1 MSQPIKLTPDD
12 LRTLAEVLANLN
24 EIEMRTGVRFSPNQR
39 LEIEIGES
47 YTSGQHRLRPWVC
60 IDRDADDKHVLDDR
74 IGD

>member
-12 LRTLAEVLANLN
+12 LRALADVLVALN
-24 EIEMRTGVRFSPNQR
+24 EVEARTGVRFSPNQR

-60 IDRDADDKHVLDDR
+60 IGRDADGKHVLDDR